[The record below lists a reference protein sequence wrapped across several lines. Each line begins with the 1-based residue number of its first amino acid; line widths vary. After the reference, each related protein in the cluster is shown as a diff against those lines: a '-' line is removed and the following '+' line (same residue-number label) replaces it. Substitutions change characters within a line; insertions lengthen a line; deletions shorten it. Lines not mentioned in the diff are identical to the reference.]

1 MELDPDCPCDADIE
15 APDTAVE
22 AETFLAVHK
31 TGRFT
36 TGHDLIEAAM
46 E

>member
-1 MELDPDCPCDADIE
+1 MKFGPECTCDSDIE